1 MIRLVLTLFF
11 YQAVQELVI
20 LMSLTC
26 CIKLLIENCR
36 DNLVDLTI
44 FEYYFALRLEKP
56 PSISKVKLYSAFQI
70 KSNQSMCLE
79 NQRLGD
85 SQLNTLRSEF
95 RELSV
100 VVIDEVSMVGRKM
113 LALID
118 DRLKQIRGSNEP
130 FGGVSMI
137 FVGDMFQLKPV
148 FDEWI
153 FEFAKR
159 GSEAL
164 ASNVWQDNV
173 KLFELTTIMRQ
184 KDDKTYA
191 ELLNRMREG
200 NHTEGD
206 VKLLKTRLIQPGEC
220 VNVPHL
226 CCLNSSVDEHNR
238 KLLEIAVKHGADN
251 AVVTV
256 QHITLDSGTLAKRNL
271 QQFLDSKKSEE
282 ACAVFRELWLLPL
295 VKNTRYL

>member
-1 MIRLVLTLFF
+1 
-11 YQAVQELVI
+11 
-20 LMSLTC
+20 
-26 CIKLLIENCR
+26 
-36 DNLVDLTI
+36 
-44 FEYYFALRLEKP
+44 
-56 PSISKVKLYSAFQI
+56 
-70 KSNQSMCLE
+70 MCLE

-95 RELSV
+95 QELSV